1 MIGSEQESVFNYSG
15 IIKHDIKH

>member
-15 IIKHDIKH
+15 IIKHGIKH